1 MTGWRDSAY
10 PSYLPAESVLDQVE
24 TAVVVTDRLNNLL
37 YANVFAQRLFGVSAD
52 AQQLVGRPV
61 LSLGFEGEDHG
72 KAIEQAR
79 QVLRGRSWEGT
90 IASRRGDGSRIFVR
104 ASAVPLRHPSGAID
118 GIVIFAREATQRG
131 SEREHERIG
140 LLERIGER
148 LSGSLELGVTL
159 RHVADTLVPQFEYK
173 RLRN

>member
-61 LSLGFEGEDHG
+61 LSLGFEVEDLG
-72 KAIEQAR
+72 KAIELAR
-79 QVLRGRSWEGT
+79 QVKKERTRENK
-90 IASRRGDGSRIFVR
+90 RINKK
-104 ASAVPLRHPSGAID
+104 G
-118 GIVIFAREATQRG
+118 
-131 SEREHERIG
+131 
-140 LLERIGER
+140 
-148 LSGSLELGVTL
+148 
-159 RHVADTLVPQFEYK
+159 
-173 RLRN
+173 